1 MSEHVA
7 LTSKQKKQLK
17 GLAHHLEPIVRVGK
31 SKISDAVLAEL
42 LRTLEAHELIKVRID
57 LESGEERKA
66 IAATLAASS
75 ESHLV
80 TTVGKI
86 AIFYKHHEKRGSI
99 RLAD

>member
-42 LRTLEAHELIKVRID
+42 LRTLEAHELIKVRPTE
-57 LESGEERKA
+57 LETDGV
-66 IAATLAASS
+66 IL
-75 ESHLV
+75 
-80 TTVGKI
+80 GKQND
-86 AIFYKHHEKRGSI
+86 GS
-99 RLAD
+99 L